1 METIPERFGKAL
13 YLAVAAVL
21 VAIGIAV
28 IVYALYDVIQALGRG
43 KDVVAT
49 MLDAVGL
56 TVLALAVID
65 VSKYLFEEE
74 VKRNKELRVPAEA
87 RARLTKFMTLIAIA
101 VSLEGLVFVFSAGK
115 KDPSLLLYPSLLLVT
130 SAIIMVGLGAYQWLS
145 AKSEQALAEKKK

>member
-1 METIPERFGKAL
+1 MENLPDKFGKAL
-13 YLAVAAVL
+13 YLFIAAVL
-21 VAIGIAV
+21 VTIGIAV
-28 IVYALYDVIQALGRG
+28 ILFALYDVVGALGRG
-43 KDVVAT
+43 KDVVST

-74 VKRNKELRVPAEA
+74 VKRHKELRVPAEA

-115 KDPSLLLYPSLLLVT
+115 KDPSLLHYPSLLLVT
-130 SAIIMVGLGAYQWLS
+130 SAVIMVGLGLYQWLS
-145 AKSEQALAEKKK
+145 ARSEQTLAEKKK

>member
-1 METIPERFGKAL
+1 MENLSAQFGKAL
-13 YLAVAAVL
+13 YLFIAAVL
-21 VAIGIAV
+21 VTVGIAV
-28 IVYALYDVIQALGRG
+28 ILYALYDVWGALGRG
-43 KDVVAT
+43 KDAVST

-115 KDPSLLLYPSLLLVT
+115 KDPSLLHYPALLLVT
-130 SAIIMVGLGAYQWLS
+130 SAIIMVGLGLYQWLS
-145 AKSEQALAEKKK
+145 ARSEQALAEKKK